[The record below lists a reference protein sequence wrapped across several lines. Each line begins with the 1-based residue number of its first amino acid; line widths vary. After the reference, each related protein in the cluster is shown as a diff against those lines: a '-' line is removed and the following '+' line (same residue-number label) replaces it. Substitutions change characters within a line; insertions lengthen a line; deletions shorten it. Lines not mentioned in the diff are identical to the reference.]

1 MKKFAISSLL
11 IIGTLSL
18 FMKSWMD
25 SEDIHINLADEDIH
39 LYL

>member
-1 MKKFAISSLL
+1 MKKFTISSLI

-18 FMKSWMD
+18 FMKSWMA
-25 SEDIHINLADEDIH
+25 SEDIHIDLADEDIH

>member
-1 MKKFAISSLL
+1 MKKFTISSLL

-18 FMKSWMD
+18 FMKSWMAAD
-25 SEDIHINLADEDIH
+25 DIHINLADEDIH